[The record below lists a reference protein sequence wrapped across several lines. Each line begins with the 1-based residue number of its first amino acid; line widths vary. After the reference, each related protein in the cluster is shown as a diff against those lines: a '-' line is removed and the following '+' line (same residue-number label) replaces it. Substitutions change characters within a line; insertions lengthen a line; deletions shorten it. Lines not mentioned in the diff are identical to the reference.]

1 MNRLKLSRV
10 AQPQSAP
17 PRAKNISMRIVSLL
31 PSATEILYALG
42 VGDEVVGVTH
52 ECDFPPEAA
61 RKPALIKPR
70 VDPTAAPAE
79 IDRQV
84 SELVARGES
93 IYAVDGDLLASL
105 APDLIVTQDLC
116 HVCAASPDDLAT
128 ALSRFSRPPRVLTL
142 TPHSLDDV
150 WQDIIRAGEATD
162 TLPRAESLA
171 ADLKARVQAVASITA
186 STDAEVFSAARTAAS
201 TTASAAPQTV
211 AQFTVR
217 PRVACLE
224 WLDPLYVGGHWVPEM
239 VAIAG
244 GEDVLGRAGHPSF
257 KVTADDV
264 AQSNADIILVML
276 CGYNAK
282 RNAAE
287 FQYAKIPSSWQ
298 NLPAIRNRRI
308 FAVDANSHFSRPGPR
323 LADGVELLAHLF
335 NPQRPQP
342 HLPAATYVEL

>member
-1 MNRLKLSRV
+1 
-10 AQPQSAP
+10 
-17 PRAKNISMRIVSLL
+17 MRIVSLL

-42 VGDEVVGVTH
+42 VGEQVVGITH

-61 RKPALIKPR
+61 GKPALIKPR

-93 IYAVDGDLLASL
+93 IYAVDAELLASL
-105 APDLIVTQDLC
+105 KPDLIVTQDLC

-128 ALSRFSRPPRVLTL
+128 ALSGFARPPRVLTL

-150 WQDIIRAGEATD
+150 WQDIIRTGEATD
-162 TLPRAESLA
+162 TSQRAELLA
-171 ADLKARVQAVASITA
+171 AELKARVQAVASITA
-186 STDAEVFSAARTAAS
+186 PPARRAE
-201 TTASAAPQTV
+201 
-211 AQFTVR
+211 VR

-257 KVTADDV
+257 KVIPADV
-264 AQSNADIILVML
+264 AQSNADIILIML
-276 CGYNAK
+276 CGYNVK
-282 RNAAE
+282 RNAQE
-287 FQYAKIPSSWQ
+287 FNATKIPPGWQ

-308 FAVDANSHFSRPGPR
+308 FAVDANSYFSRPGPR

-335 NPQRPQP
+335 NPQTSQP
-342 HLPAATYVEL
+342 HPLAAAYVKL

>member
-1 MNRLKLSRV
+1 
-10 AQPQSAP
+10 
-17 PRAKNISMRIVSLL
+17 MRIVSLL

-42 VGDEVVGVTH
+42 VGGQVVGITH
-52 ECDFPPEAA
+52 ECDFPPEVHG
-61 RKPALIKPR
+61 KPVLIKPR

-93 IYAVDGDLLASL
+93 IYAVDADLLASL

-128 ALSRFSRPPRVLTL
+128 ALSRFSCPPRVLTL

-150 WQDIIRAGEATD
+150 WQDIIRAGEATS
-162 TLPRAESLA
+162 TRPRAEALA
-171 ADLKARVQAVASITA
+171 AELKAKVQAFASMNASPIAAAAAEA
-186 STDAEVFSAARTAAS
+186 STATRAAG
-201 TTASAAPQTV
+201 
-211 AQFTVR
+211 R

-244 GEDVLGRAGHPSF
+244 GVDALGRAGHPSF
-257 KVTADDV
+257 KVSADDV
-264 AQSNADIILVML
+264 AQSNADVIVVML
-276 CGYNAK
+276 CGYDAK
-282 RNAAE
+282 RNAKE
-287 FQYAKIPSSWQ
+287 FQTTKIPSSWKY
-298 NLPAIRNRRI
+298 LPAIRNRRI

-323 LADGVELLAHLF
+323 LADGVQLLAYLF
-335 NPQRPQP
+335 NPRHCQSPV
-342 HLPAATYVEL
+342 PAAAYVKL

>member
-1 MNRLKLSRV
+1 
-10 AQPQSAP
+10 
-17 PRAKNISMRIVSLL
+17 MRIVSLL

-42 VGDEVVGVTH
+42 VGDQVVGITH

-61 RKPALIKPR
+61 GKPALIKPR

-93 IYAVDGDLLASL
+93 IYAVDADLLGSL

-150 WQDIIRAGEATD
+150 WQDIIRAGEATN
-162 TLPRAESLA
+162 TRPRAESLA
-171 ADLKARVQAVASITA
+171 AELKARVQAVASVTA
-186 STDAEVFSAARTAAS
+186 STNAHASSAAQTAAQ
-201 TTASAAPQTV
+201 SA
-211 AQFTVR
+211 VR
-217 PRVACLE
+217 LRVACLE

-257 KVTADDV
+257 KVSADDV
-264 AQSNADIILVML
+264 AHSNADVIVVML

-287 FQYAKIPSSWQ
+287 FQSAKIPQSWQ

-323 LADGVELLAHLF
+323 LADGVELLVHLF
-335 NPQRPQP
+335 DPSRCATP
-342 HLPAATYVEL
+342 PAAAYIKL

>member
-1 MNRLKLSRV
+1 
-10 AQPQSAP
+10 
-17 PRAKNISMRIVSLL
+17 MRIVSLL

-42 VGDEVVGVTH
+42 VGDQVVGITH

-61 RKPALIKPR
+61 GKPALIKPR
-70 VDPTAAPAE
+70 VDPTAAAAE

-93 IYAVDGDLLASL
+93 IYAVDADLLASL

-150 WQDIIRAGEATD
+150 WQDINRAGDATN
-162 TLPRAESLA
+162 TRPRAESLA
-171 ADLKARVQAVASITA
+171 AELKARVQAVASITA
-186 STDAEVFSAARTAAS
+186 PTNVHASSAAQAA
-201 TTASAAPQTV
+201 ARSA
-211 AQFTVR
+211 VR

-257 KVTADDV
+257 KVSADDV
-264 AQSNADIILVML
+264 AQSNAEVIVVML

-282 RNAAE
+282 RNAQE
-287 FQYAKIPSSWQ
+287 FNAANIPQSWQ

-335 NPQRPQP
+335 NPQRSQLHP
-342 HLPAATYVEL
+342 PAATYVKL

>member
-1 MNRLKLSRV
+1 
-10 AQPQSAP
+10 
-17 PRAKNISMRIVSLL
+17 MRIVSLL

-42 VGDEVVGVTH
+42 VGDQVVGITH

-61 RKPALIKPR
+61 SKPALIKPR

-93 IYAVDGDLLASL
+93 IYAVDADLLASL
-105 APDLIVTQDLC
+105 APDLIVTPDLC

-128 ALSRFSRPPRVLTL
+128 ALSPFAPPPT
-142 TPHSLDDV
+142 
-150 WQDIIRAGEATD
+150 
-162 TLPRAESLA
+162 A
-171 ADLKARVQAVASITA
+171 AKAV
-186 STDAEVFSAARTAAS
+186 AS
-201 TTASAAPQTV
+201 TTASTNPQASVATAAPQSA
-211 AQFTVR
+211 AQSAPR

-224 WLDPLYVGGHWVPEM
+224 WLDPFYVGGHWVPEM
-239 VAIAG
+239 VEIAG

-257 KVTADDV
+257 KVTADDI
-264 AQSNADIILVML
+264 AQSNADVIVVML
-276 CGYNAK
+276 CGYNAN

-287 FQYAKIPSSWQ
+287 FQSAKIPASWQ

-308 FAVDANSHFSRPGPR
+308 FAVDANSYFSRPGPR

-335 NPQRPQP
+335 DPQR
-342 HLPAATYVEL
+342 LATHRPEVGYVKL